1 MNAGAFVASVS
12 PCTSVR
18 PGFSIIPLSRFSL
31 SYHSS
36 FPSLSPFFC
45 FDFLSLSLLS
55 LSTCHDARRPGL
67 LSSAESDLGRESE
80 REWKREHAR
89 EREIRASERYA
100 LSCERERERERELVL
115 TRERGRKPVR
125 EIERARARE
134 REPARACARTG
145 DGAIVVNSFFQN

>member
-1 MNAGAFVASVS
+1 MTHAGQV
-12 PCTSVR
+12 
-18 PGFSIIPLSRFSL
+18 
-31 SYHSS
+31 SYHLQRVTSG
-36 FPSLSPFFC
+36 
-45 FDFLSLSLLS
+45 
-55 LSTCHDARRPGL
+55 ARV
-67 LSSAESDLGRESE
+67 SESGRESM
-80 REWKREHAR
+80 
-89 EREIRASERYA
+89 RASERYA